1 MGKRRLFFLSFLLII
16 FLTTGSL
23 FAGDTAS
30 FVNLGF
36 SKDSK
41 SFMFGQF
48 GILEENARAY
58 SDIFLVNV
66 ASNTFV
72 KSGVQHE
79 KAAIESEPGSTGEG
93 ALFNLLEKHTDLK
106 KKYGIDHLVTGR
118 LLYLFVDGQKPKAKI
133 EFRDFQ
139 LSKSYSIKLVQASKG
154 SGKSIS
160 SSFYLSVDIKDKSG
174 DSKHYQVGL
183 PNYRRKSVKSYRIKE
198 IILGPDKKSIIF
210 VVQKEEVD
218 KKGSNIRYMIETL
231 RTD

>member
-1 MGKRRLFFLSFLLII
+1 MGKRRVFLSALLIFFL
-16 FLTTGSL
+16 TAGSL
-23 FAGDTAS
+23 FAGDTAT

-41 SFMFGQF
+41 SFMFGQY

-58 SDIFLVNV
+58 SDIFIVNV

-72 KSGVQHE
+72 KSGVQRI
-79 KAAIESEPGSTGEG
+79 KASLESEPGSTGEG
-93 ALFNLLEKHTDLK
+93 ALFNLLEKYRDLK

-118 LLYLFVDGQKPKAKI
+118 LLYLFVDGQKPKAKL

-139 LSKSYSIKLVQASKG
+139 LNKSYSIKIIQSSKG
-154 SGKSIS
+154 SGKKIS
-160 SSFYLSVDIKDKSG
+160 SSFYLSVNIKDKTG
-174 DSKHYQVGL
+174 DLKHYQVGL
-183 PNYRRKSVKSYRIKE
+183 PNYRRRGVKSYRIKE

-210 VVQKEEVD
+210 VIQKEEID

-231 RTD
+231 RTN